1 MSFNFTT
8 STRTYSSSPYYQ
20 QQYIPQQYGQPPP
33 QPQYQPQQYQ
43 PQQYQPQQYQPQQYQ
58 PQQYQP
64 QQYQQPIYPD
74 QQQVPQQQSTQTTA
88 ETGTQQ
94 NNNSNDLKTEDI
106 VTKSEENPYNKD
118 DKNVNTNYGTVN
130 EKGEITYKD
139 DEVKKNNKT
148 HNKQNNNQRKASQNN
163 KSEHNTQNNPQ
174 YYVTTHTHDIEII
187 NGKVTKN
194 NSVTIIN
201 GLNTSEK
208 NKNYLRKQ
216 SIKDQNFL
224 LSHDKIGI
232 HKVLKIWKTF
242 CIIFLTIVI
251 IISIASGLISWLTY
265 MIKKTIDKAL
275 ISSLE
280 GANSVQD
287 YLTNL
292 LAKVFVKWD
301 DERKNWLIYVINNSE
316 ELSKKFNKNNN
327 K

>member
-1 MSFNFTT
+1 MDFRINTT
-8 STRTYSSSPYYQ
+8 TRTYSSGQYPPGSYNPQYIPQ
-20 QQYIPQQYGQPPP
+20 QVPQQYIPQQV
-33 QPQYQPQQYQ
+33 PQQYIPQ
-43 PQQYQPQQYQPQQYQ
+43 QVPQQIPQQYIPQQQVP
-58 PQQYQP
+58 
-64 QQYQQPIYPD
+64 

-94 NNNSNDLKTEDI
+94 NNNYNDLKTDNNES
-106 VTKSEENPYNKD
+106 KLEENPYNKD
-118 DKNVNTNYGTVN
+118 DKNTNNDNRVIN
-130 EKGEITYKD
+130 EKNNETP
-139 DEVKKNNKT
+139 NKT
-148 HNKQNNNQRKASQNN
+148 HNKQNNNQRKTSQNN
-163 KSEHNTQNNPQ
+163 KSEHKTQNNPQ

-265 MIKKTIDKAL
+265 IIKKTIEKAL

-280 GANSVQD
+280 GANSMQD